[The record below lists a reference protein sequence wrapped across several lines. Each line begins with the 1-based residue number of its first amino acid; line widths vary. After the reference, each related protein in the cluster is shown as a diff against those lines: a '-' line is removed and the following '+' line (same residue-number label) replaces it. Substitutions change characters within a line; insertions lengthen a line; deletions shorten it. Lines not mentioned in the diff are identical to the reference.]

1 MCIGLSL
8 IFHGND
14 HGWQSRI
21 CAYKQAMNKEMWNN
35 CNDFS
40 TPWSSFM
47 KAVHVV
53 VDIDIISVISL
64 YPSLVILFPLTLL
77 LVQCISIK
85 QAGFWRV
92 AFYLFFYRNTIRD
105 DFVIVCVLIKN
116 NWQP

>member
-1 MCIGLSL
+1 MRVTRNNLTASQHYVCIGMSL
-8 IFHGND
+8 IFRGND
-14 HGWQSRI
+14 HGWQSRL

-77 LVQCISIK
+77 LVQRISIK
-85 QAGFWRV
+85 PGRLLESCFLPFLLQK
-92 AFYLFFYRNTIRD
+92 YH
-105 DFVIVCVLIKN
+105 
-116 NWQP
+116 